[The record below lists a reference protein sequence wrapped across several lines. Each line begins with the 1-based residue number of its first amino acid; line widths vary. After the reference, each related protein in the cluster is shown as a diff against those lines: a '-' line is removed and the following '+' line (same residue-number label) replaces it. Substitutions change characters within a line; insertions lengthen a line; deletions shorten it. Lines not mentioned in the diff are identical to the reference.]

1 MSQKKLILNLFSDG
15 TPKSIDEVQEQT
27 NILRPNIRRIL
38 GQGTLNGEFK
48 RIEKGIYVLSTADG
62 KTFAVIESNAAE
74 DAVPRLV
81 AEGRKFDMLFFDP
94 AYFSR
99 ALIGGNRGIKEYGFI
114 MPKEFALVMQA
125 AAKLLRTDRSH
136 CYLMLSGAVSAQ
148 KDMQLYLDAA
158 IDAGLKVVSEGG
170 YQKLFSDGKP
180 VTNVRGNVAE
190 PERLILLSRSGEVE
204 REFEVTFRF
213 ARPKGYQSEKAP
225 GLLRALIEQATRVGE
240 WIGDFFA
247 GSGVTGE
254 QAILAGR
261 NVYLI
266 ERTESVVSELIFP
279 RVQKAI
285 ASYNNLL

>member
-1 MSQKKLILNLFSDG
+1 MSQKQLILNLFSDG
-15 TPKSIDEVQEQT
+15 TPKSIEEVHQET

-38 GQGTLNGEFK
+38 GQGALKGEFK

-62 KTFAVIESNAAE
+62 KAFAVIEGNAAE

-81 AEGRKFDMLFFDP
+81 AEGRKFDMLFIDP

-99 ALIGGNRGIKEYGFI
+99 ALVGGNRGIKEYSFI
-114 MPKEFALVMQA
+114 MPKEFSVVMQA
-125 AAKLLRTDRSH
+125 AAKLLRNDKSH

-148 KDMQLYLDAA
+148 KDMQPYLDAA
-158 IDAGLKVVSEGG
+158 MDAGLKVVSEGG

-180 VTNVRGNVAE
+180 VTNVRGEVAQ
-190 PERLILLSRSGEVE
+190 PERLILLSRSGAVDGEYQL
-204 REFEVTFRF
+204 TFRF
-213 ARPKGYQSEKAP
+213 KRPKGYQTEKAP

-266 ERTESVVSELIFP
+266 ERSENVISELIFP
-279 RVQKAI
+279 RIQNAI
-285 ASYNNLL
+285 SSYNNLL